1 MSLLAGLLSAVESV
15 VGAAGGL
22 GLGAAMAVESVFPP
36 IPSEV
41 VLPLAGSL
49 VASGALS
56 FLVAVLAAT
65 AGSVLG
71 ASLLYALGRFGG
83 RPALLRL
90 GPLLR
95 IDEARLARAEA
106 WFGRRGDWLVV
117 GGRLVPGLRAVVSIP
132 AGTARMP
139 LWRFTLLTAIGSLI
153 WNAGLISVGEALAA
167 RWAEV
172 AGTVAP
178 VSAGLLVAAVAA
190 VPLVWWLRRRPRV
203 GMAAR

>member
-1 MSLLAGLLSAVESV
+1 MSLLAGLVSAVESV
-15 VGAAGGL
+15 VGAADGL
-22 GLGAAMAVESVFPP
+22 GLTAVMAVESVFPP

-49 VASGALS
+49 VASGSLS

-71 ASLLYALGRFGG
+71 AWALYSLGRFGG

-106 WFGRRGDWLVV
+106 WFARRGDWLVV
-117 GGRLVPGLRAVVSIP
+117 VGRLVPGLRAVVSIP

-139 LWRFTLLTAIGSLI
+139 IWRFTLLTAIGSLV
-153 WNAGLISVGEALAA
+153 WNAGLIGVGMALAA

-172 AGTVAP
+172 AGVLAP
-178 VSAGLLVAAVAA
+178 ATMYLLAATAVALPAAWLWRRTRVARA
-190 VPLVWWLRRRPRV
+190 V
-203 GMAAR
+203 AR

>member
-15 VGAAGGL
+15 VGVAGGL
-22 GLGAAMAVESVFPP
+22 GLAAAMAVESVFPP

-41 VLPLAGSL
+41 VLPLAASL

-71 ASLLYALGRFGG
+71 AWVLYAMGRFGG

-90 GPLLR
+90 GPLRR

-106 WFGRRGDWLVV
+106 WFARRGDWLVV
-117 GGRLVPGLRAVVSIP
+117 VGRLVPGLRAVVSIP
-132 AGTARMP
+132 AGTADAALAVHAADRNRLADLVLERTTP
-139 LWRFTLLTAIGSLI
+139 RSRCRRSA
-153 WNAGLISVGEALAA
+153 GEATLS
-167 RWAEV
+167 AEG
-172 AGTVAP
+172 AGRAT
-178 VSAGLLVAAVAA
+178 
-190 VPLVWWLRRRPRV
+190 RPRPS
-203 GMAAR
+203 RLRTC

>member
-1 MSLLAGLLSAVESV
+1 MSLVAGALSAVESV
-15 VGAAGGL
+15 VDAAGGL
-22 GLGAAMAVESVFPP
+22 GLAAAMTVESVFPP

-71 ASLLYALGRFGG
+71 ASALYALGRFGG
-83 RPALLRL
+83 RPALQRVGPVLRL
-90 GPLLR
+90 
-95 IDEARLARAEA
+95 DAARLARAEV
-106 WFGRRGDWLVV
+106 WFARRGDWLVV
-117 GGRLVPGLRAVVSIP
+117 LGRLVPGLRAVVSIP

-139 LWRFTLLTAIGSLI
+139 FWRFALLTAIGSLV
-153 WNAGLISVGEALAA
+153 WNAGLIGVGMALAA

-172 AGTVAP
+172 ATVAAP
-178 VSAGLLVAAVAA
+178 ASLYALAAAAVVLPAA
-190 VPLVWWLRRRPRV
+190 WLWRRTRAV
-203 GMAAR
+203 AR

>member
-1 MSLLAGLLSAVESV
+1 MSLLAGLVSAVESV
-15 VGAAGGL
+15 VGAADGL
-22 GLGAAMAVESVFPP
+22 GLTAVMAVESVFPP

-49 VASGALS
+49 VASGSLS

-71 ASLLYALGRFGG
+71 AWALYALGRFGG

-106 WFGRRGDWLVV
+106 WFARRGDWLVV
-117 GGRLVPGLRAVVSIP
+117 VGRLVPGLRAVVSIP

-139 LWRFTLLTAIGSLI
+139 IWRFTLLTAIGSLV
-153 WNAGLISVGEALAA
+153 WNAGLIGVGMALAA

-172 AGTVAP
+172 AGVLAP
-178 VSAGLLVAAVAA
+178 ATMYLLAATAVALPAAWLWRRTRVARA
-190 VPLVWWLRRRPRV
+190 V
-203 GMAAR
+203 AR

>member
-15 VGAAGGL
+15 VGAADGL
-22 GLGAAMAVESVFPP
+22 GLAAAMAVESVFPP

-49 VASGALS
+49 VAAGSLS

-65 AGSVLG
+65 VGSVLG
-71 ASLLYALGRFGG
+71 AVGLYGIGRFGG
-83 RPALLRL
+83 RPALLRI

-95 IDEARLARAEA
+95 IDEGRLVRAET
-106 WFGRRGDWLVV
+106 WFARHGDLLVV
-117 GGRLVPGLRAVVSIP
+117 VGRLVPGLRAVVSLP

-139 LWRFTLLTAIGSLI
+139 LWRFAALTALGSLI
-153 WNAGLISVGEALAA
+153 WNAGLIGIGEALAA

-172 AGTVAP
+172 AGAVAP
-178 VSAGLLVAAVAA
+178 VTAGLAVVAAAALLVAR
-190 VPLVWWLRRRPRV
+190 LRRRFRPAAP
-203 GMAAR
+203 AAR

>member
-1 MSLLAGLLSAVESV
+1 MSLLAGVLNAVESV
-15 VGAAGGL
+15 VDAAGGL
-22 GLGAAMAVESVFPP
+22 GLAAAMAVESVFPP
-36 IPSEV
+36 IPSEI

-49 VASGALS
+49 VAGGQLS
-56 FLVAVLAAT
+56 FLVAVAAAT

-71 ASLLYALGRFGG
+71 AWVLYALGRFGG

-106 WFGRRGDWLVV
+106 WFARRGDWLVV
-117 GGRLVPGLRAVVSIP
+117 VGRLVPGLRAVVSIP

-139 LWRFTLLTAIGSLI
+139 MGRFLLLTGIGSLV
-153 WNAGLISVGEALAA
+153 WNAGLIGVGMALAA

-172 AGTVAP
+172 AAVAAP
-178 VSAGLLVAAVAA
+178 ATMYVLAVAAVALPVAWLWRRTRTPRA
-190 VPLVWWLRRRPRV
+190 VAL
-203 GMAAR
+203 

>member
-1 MSLLAGLLSAVESV
+1 MSLLAGVLSAVESV

-22 GLGAAMAVESVFPP
+22 GLAGVMAVESVFPP

-71 ASLLYALGRFGG
+71 ACLLYAMGRFGG

-106 WFGRRGDWLVV
+106 WFARRGDWLVV
-117 GGRLVPGLRAVVSIP
+117 VGRLVPGLRAVVSIP

-139 LWRFTLLTAIGSLI
+139 LWRFALLTAIGSLI
-153 WNAGLISVGEALAA
+153 WNAGLIGVGMALAA
-167 RWAEV
+167 RWTE
-172 AGTVAP
+172 
-178 VSAGLLVAAVAA
+178 VAAVFAPATAYLLAAAA
-190 VPLVWWLRRRPRV
+190 VALPAAWLWRRIR
-203 GMAAR
+203 AARPVTP

>member
-1 MSLLAGLLSAVESV
+1 VSLLVGVLSAVESV
-15 VGAAGGL
+15 VTAAGGL
-22 GLGAAMAVESVFPP
+22 GLAAAMAVESIFPP

-71 ASLLYALGRFGG
+71 ACALYALGRYGG
-83 RPALLRL
+83 RPAVVRF

-95 IDEARLARAEA
+95 LDEARLARAEA
-106 WFGRRGDWLVV
+106 WFARRGDWLVV
-117 GGRLVPGLRAVVSIP
+117 IGRLVPGLRAVVSVP

-139 LWRFTLLTAIGSLI
+139 LVRFAALTAIGSLA
-153 WNAGLISVGEALAA
+153 WNAGLIGIGMALAA

-172 AGTVAP
+172 ATVAAP
-178 VSAGLLVAAVAA
+178 ASLYALAAAAVAVPAAWLWRRNRA
-190 VPLVWWLRRRPRV
+190 V
-203 GMAAR
+203 AR

>member
-15 VGAAGGL
+15 VAAAGGL
-22 GLGAAMAVESVFPP
+22 GLTAVMAVESVFPP

-49 VASGALS
+49 VAAGSLS

-65 AGSVLG
+65 AGSVIG
-71 ASLLYALGRFGG
+71 AWVLYALGRFGG

-106 WFGRRGDWLVV
+106 WFARRGDWLVV
-117 GGRLVPGLRAVVSIP
+117 VGRLVPGLRALVSIP
-132 AGTARMP
+132 AGAARMP
-139 LWRFTLLTAIGSLI
+139 IWRFTALTAIGSLV
-153 WNAGLISVGEALAA
+153 WNAGLIGVGMALAA

-172 AGTVAP
+172 AAVLAP
-178 VSAGLLVAAVAA
+178 ATMYLLAATAGALPAGWLWRRMRVPRAVT
-190 VPLVWWLRRRPRV
+190 R
-203 GMAAR
+203 